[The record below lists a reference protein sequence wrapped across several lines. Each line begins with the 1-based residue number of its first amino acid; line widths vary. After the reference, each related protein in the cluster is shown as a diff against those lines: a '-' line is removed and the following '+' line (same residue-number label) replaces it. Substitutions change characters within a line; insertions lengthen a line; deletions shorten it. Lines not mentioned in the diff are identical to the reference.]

1 MPTCQK
7 LQVFDGLR
15 CIDET
20 GNRNFPNFMVEQIIL
35 RISSLQN
42 CRPTLIDHDH
52 ELTTY
57 MGRIFVIFWCC
68 LYV

>member
-20 GNRNFPNFMVEQIIL
+20 GNRNFPKFVVEQIIL

-42 CRPTLIDHDH
+42 CRSIFMDHDQ
-52 ELTTY
+52 EPTTC
-57 MGRIFVIFWCC
+57 MGRIFVIYWCC